1 MIVENVTK
9 IDKADFIFPK
19 LITIKY
25 AANIYEQIV
34 LKMNYFEFKI
44 NNMGCGSIKHQTIKV
59 SFSIVV

>member
-1 MIVENVTK
+1 MIVENATK

-44 NNMGCGSIKHQTIKV
+44 NNMGC
-59 SFSIVV
+59 